1 MSLGRGATVWRPWAD
16 GVHAVGELARLLG
29 NLSANGRHA
38 VAPLPMPRHNK
49 GQYPLLGLPQCT
61 NAPKWSYQRGELG
74 CHAGQGET
82 EIGNPRVSPCILL
95 GLIGSSSSL
104 RS

>member
-49 GQYPLLGLPQCT
+49 GQYPLLGVP
-61 NAPKWSYQRGELG
+61 
-74 CHAGQGET
+74 HA
-82 EIGNPRVSPCILL
+82 LM
-95 GLIGSSSSL
+95 L
-104 RS
+104 RSGHISVGNSVATQGRGKQK